1 MQDRPHIPMN
11 LDPNAYTI
19 TNIIISSNEEEIGL
33 QITSGNQLR
42 LYTLSP
48 KHAKRVLML
57 LQKNINEYEQKFGE
71 LTTELPAINQDQTKK
86 KKFGFESDD
95 NKEN

>member
-1 MQDRPHIPMN
+1 MPEPTPIPMN

-19 TNIIISSNEEEIGL
+19 TNIAISSNEEEIGL

-48 KHAKRVLML
+48 KHAKRVLLL
-57 LQKNINEYEQKFGE
+57 LQNNLAEYEKKFGE
-71 LTTELPAINQDQTKK
+71 LKTELPTINQGQTKK
-86 KKFGFESDD
+86 KKFGFEADEAQS
-95 NKEN
+95 